1 VIISLEFR
9 FSNHD
14 SALFVKNTSL
24 GRILLSFYVDDMIIR
39 GDVHGNDELK
49 LQLAKIFKMK
59 DLGPPLLIGIGIA
72 YSLEVISS
80 LNPITLPTF
89 LSKLAS
95 LLLEQY

>member
-24 GRILLSFYVDDMIIR
+24 GRILLPFYVD
-39 GDVHGNDELK
+39 VHGIDELK

-59 DLGPPLLIGIGIA
+59 YFGHSTTYWGLTLLTL
-72 YSLEVISS
+72 LEVISS
-80 LNPITLPTF
+80 LNPSTLPTC
-89 LSKLAS
+89 LSKLTS
-95 LLLEQY
+95 SILKQY